1 MKIYNKYFVFTFFR
15 VKYFTGIFTEFIYNT
30 LKWLKYSIIKHRFID
45 NKVFLKASGK
55 QKSQPALRQVH

>member
-30 LKWLKYSIIKHRFID
+30 VKWF
-45 NKVFLKASGK
+45 
-55 QKSQPALRQVH
+55 